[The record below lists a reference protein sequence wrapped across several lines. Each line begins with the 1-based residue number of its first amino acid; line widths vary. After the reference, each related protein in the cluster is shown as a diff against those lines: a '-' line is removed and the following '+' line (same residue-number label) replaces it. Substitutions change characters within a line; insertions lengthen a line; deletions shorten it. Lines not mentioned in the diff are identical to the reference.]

1 MPKPLTNR
9 QQEVYDYI
17 ESYIDDNNRPPT
29 ISDIKKTFGFK
40 SPQSVVDHLH
50 ALEKK
55 GHIKRLPNS
64 RGIVLLNEKD
74 HFPILGK
81 VAAGAPLEVEELFDG
96 NFHLED
102 YYKPEQ
108 TFVLSIQGDSMK
120 DIGIYDGDKV
130 MIIPKSSVNNG
141 DIVVAVIDGEYTVK
155 RFFRENN
162 KILLKPENPTY
173 EPIIIEDTTDDFRII
188 GEVVGVHRFIK

>member
-9 QQEVYDYI
+9 QQEIYDYI

-29 ISDIKKTFGFK
+29 ISDIRKTFGFR
-40 SPQSVVDHLH
+40 SPQSVVDHLS

-64 RGIVLLNEKD
+64 RGIVLLNEKP
-74 HFPILGK
+74 HFPMLGK
-81 VAAGAPLEVEELFDG
+81 VSAGVPLEVEEYFDG

-102 YYKPEQ
+102 YYKPDQ
-108 TFVLSIQGDSMK
+108 TFVLTVQGDSMK

-130 MIIPKSSVNNG
+130 LVKQKNNVDNG
-141 DIVVAVIDGEYTVK
+141 EIVVAVIEGEYTVK
-155 RFFRENN
+155 RFIKTNN
-162 KILLKPENPTY
+162 KIILKPENSSY
-173 EPIIIEDTTDDFRII
+173 EPISVGEDTDDFRII
-188 GEVVGVHRFIK
+188 GKVVGVHRFIK